1 MSDQVR
7 SACDELDWEN
17 VAHTFYLSL
26 FASPMEKVEFTGT
39 VSYTLAEAEM
49 DSPGFRDYWP
59 ISVKGG
65 ITSAYNP
72 SLMNNA
78 DEYSDLDYSMLEIE
92 LTGTYKITDNLSFTL
107 NYWYSDFD
115 DDEPYVYGDL
125 DGDAYSLTGFL
136 TWSF

>member
-1 MSDQVR
+1 MSPRVG

-17 VAHTFYLSL
+17 VAHTFYASL
-26 FASPMEKVEFTGT
+26 MAQVLEKLEISATI
-39 VSYTLAEAEM
+39 SYTLAEAEL
-49 DSPGFRDYWP
+49 DSPGFSPQPPFVID
-59 ISVKGG
+59 GTG
-65 ITSAYNP
+65 LAYDP
-72 SLMNNA
+72 SLMNEA
-78 DEYSDLDYSMLEIE
+78 DEYSDLDYSMLELE

-125 DGDAYSLTGFL
+125 EGDAYSLTGFL